1 VLTVEAVAFRL
12 VLSSEDA
19 DDFSPHEL
27 VPISQ

>member
-1 VLTVEAVAFRL
+1 L